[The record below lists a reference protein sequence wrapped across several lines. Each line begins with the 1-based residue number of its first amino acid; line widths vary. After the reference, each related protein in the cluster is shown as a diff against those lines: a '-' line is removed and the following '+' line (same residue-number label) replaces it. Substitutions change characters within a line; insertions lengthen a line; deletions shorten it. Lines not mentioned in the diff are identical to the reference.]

1 MAVSLCLF
9 IRSRISK
16 EKMTIILIQLLFP
29 FLKMFSILVL
39 REGKLRL
46 FKVSDAKTICVLS
59 LLDEC
64 VLKLRILVAGKKW
77 YIAES
82 RMPGP
87 GWGGG
92 GRERRWG
99 LSRALRFHFSSL
111 LGKCCPPLRPS
122 LWVLNS
128 LAQPHSKPCNLNF

>member
-1 MAVSLCLF
+1 MSLCLF

-64 VLKLRILVAGKKW
+64 VLKLKIFVAGKK
-77 YIAES
+77 
-82 RMPGP
+82 
-87 GWGGG
+87 
-92 GRERRWG
+92 
-99 LSRALRFHFSSL
+99 
-111 LGKCCPPLRPS
+111 
-122 LWVLNS
+122 
-128 LAQPHSKPCNLNF
+128 